1 MIWTVLDYPR
11 NVDVELNDLPDAI
24 RPLDEVTSVI
34 VTQRDLA
41 TNATCYQIK
50 SNIQTAV
57 DKGWFKVTVFTNDGA
72 GGHMVSQ
79 AEVRTALGHTQ
90 CSHSLYS
97 AARFSEGAGGQK
109 WRLRAQEWLHLRL
122 VHKLYSK
129 VFYKLQYFNISIF
142 IMQCMSGVYVVHCSC
157 AGSMAALGI
166 MMLLLTVGGVLALLV
181 LVLKW

>member
-1 MIWTVLDYPR
+1 MRCSQFNIDFENSALFVIWTVLDYPR

-41 TNATCYQIK
+41 TNAICYQIK

-79 AEVRTALGHTQ
+79 AEVSTALWSPHSVLTLSLF
-90 CSHSLYS
+90 CSPGL
-97 AARFSEGAGGQK
+97 
-109 WRLRAQEWLHLRL
+109 
-122 VHKLYSK
+122 
-129 VFYKLQYFNISIF
+129 
-142 IMQCMSGVYVVHCSC
+142 
-157 AGSMAALGI
+157 
-166 MMLLLTVGGVLALLV
+166 
-181 LVLKW
+181 

>member
-24 RPLDEVTSVI
+24 RPLDEVTSAI
-34 VTQRDLA
+34 VTQRGLA

-122 VHKLYSK
+122 VLK
-129 VFYKLQYFNISIF
+129 VYNKMYYKLQYSPVVLT
-142 IMQCMSGVYVVHCSC
+142 IM
-157 AGSMAALGI
+157 
-166 MMLLLTVGGVLALLV
+166 
-181 LVLKW
+181 

>member
-41 TNATCYQIK
+41 TNAICYQIK

-79 AEVRTALGHTQ
+79 AEVSTALSAHCTVLYCTVLYCTALSASMLTLSLF
-90 CSHSLYS
+90 CSPGL
-97 AARFSEGAGGQK
+97 
-109 WRLRAQEWLHLRL
+109 
-122 VHKLYSK
+122 
-129 VFYKLQYFNISIF
+129 
-142 IMQCMSGVYVVHCSC
+142 
-157 AGSMAALGI
+157 
-166 MMLLLTVGGVLALLV
+166 
-181 LVLKW
+181 